1 MATSNSEHVT
11 CPSCSKTYRWK
22 AALTGRAVPCKECG
36 TRFIIPDQ
44 PGLGLAD
51 KPAPA
56 PKPRADDDLYE
67 LATDPDDEPTPPPPA
82 YKSPAAPTVEDHEP
96 SPTAEPTG
104 VSKPAQKS
112 DGPDDAD
119 ESGDS
124 EPTVYVSEAV
134 KASRREE
141 QRIAAVA
148 NEPARTWRDHKGLI
162 ILVSIL
168 GLFVIIY
175 LTMVAFSDALD

>member
-1 MATSNSEHVT
+1 MASSNREHVT
-11 CPSCSKTYRWK
+11 CPSCSKTYRWRTS
-22 AALTGRAVPCKECG
+22 LVGRSVPCKECG
-36 TRFIIPDQ
+36 TSFIIPDQ

-51 KPAPA
+51 KPTPA
-56 PKPRADDDLYE
+56 PKSAADDDLYE
-67 LATDPDDEPTPPPPA
+67 LATDPDDEHTPPPPA
-82 YKSPAAPTVEDHEP
+82 YKSQAASAAEDHEP
-96 SPTAEPTG
+96 PPTAEPLG
-104 VSKPAQKS
+104 ASEP
-112 DGPDDAD
+112 AD
-119 ESGDS
+119 ESDDAGESHDS
-124 EPTVYVSEAV
+124 EPTVHISEAV

-162 ILVSIL
+162 TLFSVV